1 MGAERERAQERK
13 RQGRGVTSTNKKKT
27 YETKLK
33 GINDVHRRT
42 PRATRVRAD
51 LQRLKAL
58 AVTMAT
64 LTLSC
69 SSLFRRLSVSQS
81 GTRRCMDMHK
91 PTPERER
98 VQEKKERRR
107 QQEPQQTNAERER
120 ERVRVNRP
128 QNQRW
133 KENTRTPTHRQ
144 AHAERSTNQ
153 AMKDKEQERVREEG
167 SPETCREGLRVG
179 RRDWLK

>member
-98 VQEKKERRR
+98 ESKRKKRGGDNKSLNKQTQRGREK
-107 QQEPQQTNAERER
+107 
-120 ERVRVNRP
+120 
-128 QNQRW
+128 
-133 KENTRTPTHRQ
+133 
-144 AHAERSTNQ
+144 
-153 AMKDKEQERVREEG
+153 G
-167 SPETCREGLRVG
+167 SG
-179 RRDWLK
+179 